1 MRGFGR
7 CRQGPDAGFL
17 RVYGLVLGGCRL
29 GRRRGNFP
37 VIPDASPT
45 NSPSLSFTLR
55 IRSVDRVAP
64 GAGVFGQGGRPGRGL
79 SDPEIGVRRA
89 YERSTIASWLTLPAQ
104 RLFISAATQ
113 KANTFMGLTSSSAE
127 LRRKNLSQHKMPIV
141 TAAVTTMANS
151 SAIQLLREYIW
162 LEWIFQCAR
171 IKCAPPRAACTHQEP
186 GLRWPS
192 GQTMTLHAVLAGSA
206 RSLLGRPSSSGA
218 TRRRRDDRPGCHK
231 PGPTSVQCG
240 RLSGSSRCAV
250 PAAALLVLLTGY
262 RSNKSSLDR
271 VIGAQ

>member
-1 MRGFGR
+1 M
-7 CRQGPDAGFL
+7 
-17 RVYGLVLGGCRL
+17 YGLVLGGCRL

-186 GLRWPS
+186 GPPLAVRPNHDTARGPG
-192 GQTMTLHAVLAGSA
+192 GQCSVAA
-206 RSLLGRPSSSGA
+206 RPGRPSSSGA

-271 VIGAQ
+271 VIGAR